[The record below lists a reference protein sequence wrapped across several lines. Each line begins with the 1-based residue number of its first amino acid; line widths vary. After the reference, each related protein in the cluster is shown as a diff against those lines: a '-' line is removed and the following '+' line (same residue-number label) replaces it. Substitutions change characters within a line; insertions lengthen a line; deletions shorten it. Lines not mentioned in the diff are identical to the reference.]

1 MSILKKM
8 ISSVHSS
15 VTANLFTSLTPDV
28 ILTAAE
34 SYTGLH
40 FDGTVTPY
48 NSYVNRVFGV
58 TSDDGDD
65 YIIKFYRPGR
75 WTAEAIGDEHKFL
88 ADCTDAEV
96 LCVAP
101 CGTTCGEPCSVKRG
115 EPGGGHC
122 ARISS
127 TLFCTPAGLF
137 YTVFPRLRARTFDI
151 YNDSDWIRTG
161 RAIGRM
167 HAAAQN
173 DNAPHRLQ
181 CTPQQTTTPYIQY
194 LLEEKLVTPE
204 LVPQFERVCDSA
216 LDYIEEAYREC
227 FGECDA
233 HGLYHTNSFHR
244 IHGDCH
250 RGNIL
255 EQFVSPSP
263 AAVNG
268 KTEIDVD
275 NGEQSEIT
283 FIDFDDMMTGP
294 AMQDLWLLLPGYR
307 ADSMRELNL
316 LLEGYEDFMPEQ
328 ELRREVRLVE
338 PLRFMRNIYF
348 LAWTAI
354 QHNDEGFEERN
365 PDWGTK
371 AFWEKEIEDLNE
383 QALVLKA
390 EYEHFTEM

>member
-1 MSILKKM
+1 MS
-8 ISSVHSS
+8 STSS

-40 FDGTVTPY
+40 FDGTITPY

-58 TSDDGDD
+58 TSDAGDD

-88 ADCTDAEV
+88 ADCTAAEIA
-96 LCVAP
+96 CVAP
-101 CGTTCGEPCSVKRG
+101 CGAKREEPCGAKREEPCGEN
-115 EPGGGHC
+115 C
-122 ARISS
+122 AHISS
-127 TLFCTPAGLF
+127 TLFRTPAGIF

-151 YNDSDWIRTG
+151 YNDGDWMRTG

-173 DNAPHRLQ
+173 ARAPHRLQ

-194 LLEEKLVTPE
+194 LLKEKLVTPE
-204 LVPQFERVCDSA
+204 LVPAFERVCDSA

-263 AAVNG
+263 APVNG
-268 KTEIDVD
+268 KNSVDTES
-275 NGEQSEIT
+275 GEQSEIT

-316 LLEGYEDFMPEQ
+316 LLEGYEDFLPAQ
-328 ELRREVRLVE
+328 ELYKEIRLVE

-390 EYEHFTEM
+390 EYEHFSEVC